1 MDVHKTIQN
10 GKKPLESLFFKILD
24 KGVQIII
31 ITTLFFYFTA
41 DPEGPGFCAMVLTAL
56 AALLLVVTL
65 PFSLCTCIKVVA
77 EYERSVIFR
86 LGRLR
91 KGKCIKN
98 KLNRVNSNHLI
109 QFW

>member
-1 MDVHKTIQN
+1 
-10 GKKPLESLFFKILD
+10 
-24 KGVQIII
+24 
-31 ITTLFFYFTA
+31 
-41 DPEGPGFCAMVLTAL
+41 MVLTMF

-91 KGKCIKN
+91 KGNSFSVVPNHAMHCCSLILYNSVESVPIRIVLLLSKN
-98 KLNRVNSNHLI
+98 DFEDLANTTNT
-109 QFW
+109 Q